1 MVELRSPKPLMG
13 VRFPPT
19 PYYPENLFKHDDVYT
34 IMEKEDGSLDLLIE
48 NSVALQK
55 VLTDVASSLN
65 QLTKELRQ
73 LLELF
78 KEAGKTLAE
87 DKASQAV
94 AQEEKK
100 AIIDKLDTLAD
111 QNRTI
116 ARGLVLLES
125 SIKEK
130 DRPKEYRF

>member
-1 MVELRSPKPLMG
+1 
-13 VRFPPT
+13 
-19 PYYPENLFKHDDVYT
+19 
-34 IMEKEDGSLDLLIE
+34 MEKEDGSRDLLVE

-55 VLTDVASSLN
+55 VLTDVALSLN

-73 LLELF
+73 LLDMF
-78 KEAGKTLAE
+78 KEAGKTLGE

-94 AQEEKK
+94 AHEDQK
-100 AIIDKLDTLAD
+100 AVADKLDTLMD

-125 SIKEK
+125 SMKEK
-130 DRPKEYRF
+130 DRPKEYQF

>member
-1 MVELRSPKPLMG
+1 
-13 VRFPPT
+13 
-19 PYYPENLFKHDDVYT
+19 
-34 IMEKEDGSLDLLIE
+34 MEKGDGSMDLLIE

-55 VLTDVASSLN
+55 VLTDVALSLN

-73 LLELF
+73 LLDMF
-78 KEAGKTLAE
+78 KEAGKTLGE

-94 AQEEKK
+94 AHEDKK
-100 AIIDKLDTLAD
+100 AVVDKLDTLLD

-125 SIKEK
+125 SMKEK
-130 DRPKEYRF
+130 DRPKEYQF